1 MYSIQS
7 EIYTDIYF
15 NYKNILTINTIPDG
29 PLINHT
35 KQINIQQKTNSKFK
49 TNNAQN
55 KCVYALYNINNE
67 LYTLDTISDF
77 FLLCKQNGYI
87 IDTQLTQMV
96 NNQKQLNSIICYIS
110 YN

>member
-35 KQINIQQKTNSKFK
+35 KQINIQQKRNSAFK
-49 TNNAQN
+49 TNNA
-55 KCVYALYNINNE
+55 I
-67 LYTLDTISDF
+67 
-77 FLLCKQNGYI
+77 
-87 IDTQLTQMV
+87 
-96 NNQKQLNSIICYIS
+96 
-110 YN
+110 